1 MGKVTKSL
9 ILGAALGAIAALLA
23 APRSGKQ
30 TQLLWKKKYAKV
42 LAQVA
47 RDVAKAKKISH
58 EQYEIIVDKALKIAA
73 KTRASKKELTQLKDE
88 LMETWKTLQ
97 RKMK

>member
-9 ILGAALGAIAALLA
+9 ILGAALGAIAALLT

-30 TQLLWKKKYAKV
+30 TQALWKKKYSGV

-47 RDVAKAKKISH
+47 RDVAKAKKMGQ
-58 EQYEIIVDKALKIAA
+58 EQYEVVVEKALAVA
-73 KTRASKKELTQLKDE
+73 KKSRATKKELLMLKEE
-88 LMETWKTLQ
+88 LMDAWKILQ
-97 RKMK
+97 KKMK